1 MAVLQYDFRVVGA
14 NNVEKAFA
22 SIERRAGMHN
32 ARMARAFGQS
42 PTSASGGGVKAQE
55 RQAEAANRKWAAE
68 HQRFAQGQ
76 MRAHDR
82 LAAAK
87 EREHRAQLSRIA
99 REQAAQNRAAAS
111 ALAAQKRV
119 RAATVG
125 QVGRSVVSATRAVG
139 MIGTGALAIGGGMA
153 VQGAISQQMRETAA
167 ASSLANQV
175 GRPEIK
181 GQLLTESQGVRG
193 FSGEE
198 SLGAMSAF
206 FTKTG
211 NLDAARSVMRD
222 MGKLAL
228 ATGSDFSEMSEA
240 AGQAFNV
247 IRDTITDPKEQLAA
261 MNDVMRSLAA
271 QGTLGAVEIRDMA
284 TELGSLGAAARKFEG
299 GPVELLKSM
308 GALAQASVAR
318 GGATNAAEAST
329 AVTRFAADLTKK
341 PSQKALEALD
351 INVFTDST
359 NSIMRDPMA
368 IMADIMGK
376 TGGDLKQLE
385 EIFNAESKKVFQGFA
400 PLAREGV
407 LDENGN
413 KLTGKDAMMFE
424 FNRFAK
430 ATVSDA
436 DINSRAQSRLD
447 DPDLKFKEAMKD
459 FNAKVGSELLPEL
472 TKLIPEVAKLTPYVA
487 DAARLFAMLVGS
499 LVDNPVLTIGTLIAG
514 KVAADIAGA
523 KIGEG
528 IKNVLS
534 GAVGEGAAGAL
545 GAGSIGMTLGA
556 AAALTIY
563 ASGVT
568 SFHAE
573 QVASETEG
581 KLLNEA
587 RRDPTKA
594 RENLAKLRE
603 SFQKESTPTG
613 MQSALGGVY
622 ELLAMTGGKFVDDS
636 GKEISKEEAF
646 AQKRESLGIGLSQ
659 ERAKTSA
666 AIEAELLAL
675 AMKQG
680 EAFSKAAIAGAG
692 ANRSDQPSKSLPV
705 QP

>member
-76 MRAHDR
+76 MRAHDK

-167 ASSLANQV
+167 ASSLANQA
-175 GRPEIK
+175 GNPALK
-181 GQLLTESQGVRG
+181 GTLLKEAQGYRG

-198 SLGAMSAF
+198 ALSSMGAFVDLTGDLQTARLLAKDLLEMSLASGSLPENVAAAAGNFANNLKGITDPMEKAKAIMGDMRALMGQGAAGAIELRDMAGGGATVGAAAGQ
-206 FTKTG
+206 FTG
-211 NLDAARSVMRD
+211 DAAENIKKAGVLAQAARAEGGADSAAEALTALSRFTDQVIANADKLEKLGVNAVERGAGGEIKAVAD
-222 MGKLAL
+222 PRQIISEFLDKTKGDLAL
-228 ATGSDFSEMSEA
+228 ANDIFDIRGSKVVRGFS
-240 AGQAFNV
+240 
-247 IRDTITDPKEQLAA
+247 
-261 MNDVMRSLAA
+261 
-271 QGTLGAVEIRDMA
+271 
-284 TELGSLGAAARKFEG
+284 
-299 GPVELLKSM
+299 KSY
-308 GALAQASVAR
+308 QR
-318 GGATNAAEAST
+318 GG
-329 AVTRFAADLTKK
+329 K
-341 PSQKALEALD
+341 
-351 INVFTDST
+351 
-359 NSIMRDPMA
+359 
-368 IMADIMGK
+368 
-376 TGGDLKQLE
+376 
-385 EIFNAESKKVFQGFA
+385 
-400 PLAREGV
+400 EGV
-407 LDENGN
+407 LKQFDDLMKTE
-413 KLTGKDAMMFE
+413 
-424 FNRFAK
+424 
-430 ATVSDA
+430 VSAGDVA
-436 DINSRAQSRLD
+436 ARAQSRLD

-472 TKLIPEVAKLTPYVA
+472 TKLIPEIAKLTPYVA

-528 IKNVLS
+528 IKSVLS

-545 GAGSIGMTLGA
+545 GAGSIGLTLGA

-587 RRDPTKA
+587 RKDPTKA

-680 EAFSKAAIAGAG
+680 EAFSKAAIAGAA